1 MVQTWD
7 GEKLILKSWIF
18 LVDHFKKTTTRNKFI
33 ESVERITHSYQP
45 LATMIAMTFTPVH
58 VGA

>member
-18 LVDHFKKTTTRNKFI
+18 LVDHFN
-33 ESVERITHSYQP
+33 
-45 LATMIAMTFTPVH
+45 MINVIKLMFYIYNTPNRYMSE
-58 VGA
+58 